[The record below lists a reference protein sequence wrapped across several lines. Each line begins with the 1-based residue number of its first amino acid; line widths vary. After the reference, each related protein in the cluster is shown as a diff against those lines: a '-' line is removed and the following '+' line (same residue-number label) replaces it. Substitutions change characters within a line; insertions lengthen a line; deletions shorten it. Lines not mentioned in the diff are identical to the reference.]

1 MACMM
6 LYLIYQMKKGVTKMT
21 REERI
26 LEELNRAEQRLKKA
40 YEMGYTEDIVSIEG
54 WIEGAH
60 KMLQMLGY
68 SAITDDSKDEWVEC
82 DTGATWI
89 YTYKTIE
96 DRR

>member
-1 MACMM
+1 
-6 LYLIYQMKKGVTKMT
+6 MT
-21 REERI
+21 REENI
-26 LEELNRAEQRLKKA
+26 LSELNKAEQRLKKA
-40 YEMGYTEDIVSIEG
+40 YEMGYTEDIEAIEG

-89 YTYKTIE
+89 YTYKAIE